1 MDSLCLLEEIK
12 SKYII
17 DNIFTYIKEANLKYK
32 LVTKSKKLQELL
44 KITIQDY
51 KNKCSESINYNN
63 FLKFLSFKNHSE
75 PDINILTNEFD
86 KDIKKYKIKKDIF
99 MELSEIYFINKYNY
113 LKSNEEIKKSI
124 LDNQLTIDIFS
135 PFYNTL
141 YKKDIFEKLFTIC
154 IRNNFM
160 RDIDLMDYYINAFT
174 ELSIFNPNFSCFHFE
189 FYNKKDLLYFQYY
202 NKNLKKIKKLILEIL
217 PGSSIYRS
225 SSYNNDVLYKFLFS
239 FNDIEN
245 NLIYLELK
253 GRENIFYKVDS
264 LEPNLTK
271 INDLKVLEELRIEG
285 FNFFN
290 NLILELNSLKYL
302 YLTNINTISLTE
314 KCCSNLKIINL
325 FRANIQSESSYLKLP
340 NLEKF
345 KISFGYQHL
354 RDIFDLKFFQKLKYF
369 IRVKKYDFLELGNT
383 LLEKVYI
390 CNEYAPKDIEINVIK
405 KLIEIKTLKEIKL
418 DIKYNNNYDIKLIK
432 GENPSVEKLIIHC
445 DNNYNYNYHK
455 YNEEIIFYS
464 LQEKFPNL
472 KEIKIYINNS
482 VYYSDDDKKMDINVK
497 SDCKINKFTIA
508 GIHIINPIN
517 TKFIIGPY
525 ENLVD
530 VEFGCMSSSFKLEK
544 SFPIFMQKCNYTFK
558 SLINFKY
565 DNSIEVNINIE
576 VIKNIINNLNKMPN
590 LKSFIFKG
598 KCKEI
603 SEEIYKKFIEELL
616 LLRIKNIELNLYNNI
631 NEYSE
636 DELKDICKDLN
647 LKNFEKISIKKFN

>member
-1 MDSLCLLEEIK
+1 MDDL
-12 SKYII
+12 
-17 DNIFTYIKEANLKYK
+17 NLKYK
-32 LVTKSKKLQELL
+32 YKKL
-44 KITIQDY
+44 
-51 KNKCSESINYNN
+51 
-63 FLKFLSFKNHSE
+63 
-75 PDINILTNEFD
+75 
-86 KDIKKYKIKKDIF
+86 
-99 MELSEIYFINKYNY
+99 
-113 LKSNEEIKKSI
+113 
-124 LDNQLTIDIFS
+124 
-135 PFYNTL
+135 
-141 YKKDIFEKLFTIC
+141 FEKL
-154 IRNNFM
+154 NNFN
-160 RDIDLMDYYINAFT
+160 IKY
-174 ELSIFNPNFSCFHFE
+174 ESIFYNLNDISEINLLNEININFS
-189 FYNKKDLLYFQYY
+189 
-202 NKNLKKIKKLILEIL
+202 KIKRLEIENDYL
-217 PGSSIYRS
+217 NIHDKNIEI
-225 SSYNNDVLYKFLFS
+225 NNNKFFEILFS

-253 GRENIFYKVDS
+253 DRENIFYKVDS
-264 LEPNLTK
+264 LEPNLSK

-354 RDIFDLKFFQKLKYF
+354 RDIFDLKSFQKLKYF

-418 DIKYNNNYDIKLIK
+418 DIKNINSDDIELIK
-432 GENPSVEKLIIHC
+432 GENPSVEKLIIHYDYND
-445 DNNYNYNYHK
+445 DN
-455 YNEEIIFYS
+455 YNEENIFYS

-482 VYYSDDDKKMDINVK
+482 VYYSDDDGNGDKKMDINVK

-598 KCKEI
+598 ICKEI
-603 SEEIYKKFIEELL
+603 NEEIYKKFIEELL
-616 LLRIKNIELNLYNNI
+616 LLKIKNIELNLNNNI

-647 LKNFEKISIKKFN
+647 LTNFEKINIKKII